1 MSMSSRLAVGPT
13 RLSCRGLGTS
23 PAVILLACI
32 SLAGCG
38 SPSSSTNSSTSGPN
52 ATLAAQLKF
61 NLTKEVLD
69 KKAAIVWTNA
79 LANTFSGDVCNI
91 IQACGGAIKITSMP
105 PTTEK
110 GVKVA
115 RGLLLATSSD
125 TNRTGDVIVLERQT
139 PTDAAFYLV
148 GPDGALVRVAY
159 LDEGAPVKR
168 WVALGAALEESQY
181 ETEAN
186 SWHQQVMQLGAPAK
200 QE

>member
-13 RLSCRGLGTS
+13 RLACRGLETLL
-23 PAVILLACI
+23 AVISLACI

-52 ATLAAQLKF
+52 ATLSGQLKF

-69 KKAAIVWTNA
+69 KKAGIQWTNA
-79 LANTFSGDVCNI
+79 PANTFSGDVCSI
-91 IQACGGAIKITSMP
+91 IQACGGAIKIISMT
-105 PTTEK
+105 PTTEN
-110 GVKVA
+110 GVEVA
-115 RGLLLATSSD
+115 HALLLATSSD
-125 TNRTGDVIVLERQT
+125 PNRTGDVIVLERQT

-148 GPDGALVRVAY
+148 GPDGALVRAAY

-168 WVALGAALEESQY
+168 WVAMGAALEAQY

-186 SWHQQVMQLGAPAK
+186 AWHQQVIAPGN
-200 QE
+200 

>member
-13 RLSCRGLGTS
+13 RLACRGWGTLL
-23 PAVILLACI
+23 AVISLACI

-38 SPSSSTNSSTSGPN
+38 SPSGSTNNSTSGPN
-52 ATLAAQLKF
+52 PTLSAQLNF
-61 NLTKEVLD
+61 NLTQEVLD
-69 KKAAIVWTNA
+69 KKAAIVWANA
-79 LANTFSGDVCNI
+79 PANTFSGDVCSI
-91 IQACGGAIKITSMP
+91 IQACGGAIKIISIP
-105 PTTEK
+105 PTTEN

-115 RGLLLATSSD
+115 RGLLLATSSE

-168 WVALGAALEESQY
+168 WVAMGAALEESQY

-186 SWHQQVMQLGAPAK
+186 TWHQQVMQLGAPAK

>member
-1 MSMSSRLAVGPT
+1 M
-13 RLSCRGLGTS
+13 LSEC
-23 PAVILLACI
+23 LLDRKWT
-32 SLAGCG
+32 
-38 SPSSSTNSSTSGPN
+38 P
-52 ATLAAQLKF
+52 KF
-61 NLTKEVLD
+61 KEVLD

-79 LANTFSGDVCNI
+79 LANTFSGDVCNT
-91 IQACGGAIKITSMP
+91 IQACGGAIKIISMP

-125 TNRTGDVIVLERQT
+125 TNRTGYVIVLERQT

-148 GPDGALVRVAY
+148 GPDGALGRVAY

-168 WVALGAALEESQY
+168 WVAMGAALEESQY

-186 SWHQQVMQLGAPAK
+186 AWHQQVMQLGAPAK

>member
-1 MSMSSRLAVGPT
+1 LR
-13 RLSCRGLGTS
+13 
-23 PAVILLACI
+23 AVILLACI

-52 ATLAAQLKF
+52 ATLAAQKF

-168 WVALGAALEESQY
+168 WVAMGAALEAQY

-186 SWHQQVMQLGAPAK
+186 AWHQQVIAQGN
-200 QE
+200 